1 VQEGRGPFR
10 EHHVRQHHGLHA
22 ALLNH
27 PIQAL
32 LDGHPRDVT
41 EIASKVTAK
50 LPSLLDLCNLD
61 TSRTRLSRSESAIS
75 QDRSPMTNWS
85 SDLETARHM

>member
-1 VQEGRGPFR
+1 LDKARA
-10 EHHVRQHHGLHA
+10 HA
-22 ALLNH
+22 SLLNH

-61 TSRTRLSRSESAIS
+61 TSRTRLSRSETNNSAIS